1 VTGAEHDRWQD
12 SAAAYVLGALPED
25 ERNGYEAHLAGCAV
39 CREEVEQ
46 LAPAA
51 EALPASVEPMA
62 PPPELKSRI
71 MAEVEREAVLLAA
84 AGPAADRAAAE
95 PAPRRRRRERFGWA
109 RPRLAL
115 APVAA
120 AAAVL
125 VVGVAIGFGIA
136 GLGDS
141 GRTVTAQVDAARA
154 PGAGAQ
160 IEVEDGAA
168 TLTAHGLPAP
178 PSGRVYQVWLKRP
191 GRAPEPTSA
200 LFSPSRD
207 GTATATV
214 PGSLDGIDQ
223 VLVTDEPMGGSRMP
237 TREPLVVAS
246 LS

>member
-1 VTGAEHDRWQD
+1 MTGAEHDRWQD
-12 SAAAYVLGALPED
+12 SAAAYLLGALPED
-25 ERNGYEAHLAGCAV
+25 ERDGYEAHLAGCAV
-39 CREEVEQ
+39 CREEIEQ
-46 LAPAA
+46 LGPAA

-84 AGPAADRAAAE
+84 AGPAADRAPAE
-95 PAPRRRRRERFGWA
+95 RAPRRRFRWTL
-109 RPRLAL
+109 PRLAL

-120 AAAVL
+120 AAALL
-125 VVGVAIGFGIA
+125 VVGVAIGLGIA
-136 GLGDS
+136 GLGDG
-141 GRTVTAQVDAARA
+141 GRTVTASVDAARA